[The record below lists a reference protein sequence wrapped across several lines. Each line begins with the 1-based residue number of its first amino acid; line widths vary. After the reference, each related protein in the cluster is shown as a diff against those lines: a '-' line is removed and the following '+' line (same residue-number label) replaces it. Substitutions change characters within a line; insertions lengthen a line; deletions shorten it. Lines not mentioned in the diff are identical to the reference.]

1 MLSYRHAFHAGN
13 HADILK
19 HAALCL
25 ILQSLQKKD
34 KPFTLIDTHAGAG
47 LYQLDSEWALKT
59 GENQKG
65 IIRLLDAYRKNPAS
79 FPPEMEKYI
88 SICQDFYRQNSYAG
102 SPVIMQKHLRS
113 GDRLVLL
120 EMHNNE
126 VEILRNNMEET
137 GANATILHQNSFE
150 AIKAITPP
158 QVKRGLLLMDPS
170 YEIDSD
176 YTNVLSAL
184 ELAHKR
190 WNVGIL
196 CLWYPLL
203 KHRQTELSM
212 LKSGLREIAAESQS
226 NFVQA
231 ELLIESPEN
240 ETGLY
245 GSGMAVI
252 NAPWHFNEEMANI
265 LPFLGE
271 MLADK
276 NQINI
281 NETFNL
287 IADIY

>member
-19 HAALCL
+19 HASLCL

-47 LYQLDSEWALKT
+47 LYRLDSEWALKT

-65 IIRLLDAYRKNPAS
+65 IIKLLNAFNKNPAS
-79 FPPEMEKYI
+79 FPPELQNYI
-88 SICQDFYRQNSYAG
+88 NLCQGFYSQNCYAG

-113 GDRLVLL
+113 GDKLVLL

-126 VEILRNNMEET
+126 VEILRSNIEET

-158 QVKRGLLLMDPS
+158 PIKRGLLLMDPS

-176 YTNVLSAL
+176 YTNAFEAL
-184 ELAHKR
+184 ALARKR

-203 KHRQTELSM
+203 KHRQTELAM
-212 LKSGLREIAAESQS
+212 LKSSLRELAAENQN

-231 ELLIESPEN
+231 ELLVASPEN

-245 GSGMAVI
+245 GSGMAII

-271 MLADK
+271 MLADA